1 MYQFIE
7 TICYKNGLFERI
19 DLHNNR
25 LNRTRHHFFGNQ
37 IAINLLDHLKVPQ
50 DLTHSTVKCTV
61 TYSNEIE
68 HISYSDYQMRAV
80 NSLKLIDHN
89 LIDYSFKYANREE
102 LGELYS
108 KRGECDDIL
117 IVKDGFLTD
126 SFYANLVLL
135 RENRWY
141 SMLNPLLLG
150 TRLLKYVQESLV
162 TPVLVSPNDLHLY
175 SEARIINAM
184 ISIEN
189 SPIIPIQNIN
199 Y

>member
-19 DLHNNR
+19 DLHTNR

-37 IAINLLDHLKVPQ
+37 IAINLFDHLKVPQ
-50 DLTHSTVKCTV
+50 DLINSTVKCTV

-150 TRLLKYVQESLV
+150 TRLLSYVQESLV
-162 TPVLVSPNDLHLY
+162 TPVLVSPDDLHLY

-189 SPIIPIQNIN
+189 SPIIPIQNI
-199 Y
+199 YY